1 MRRQSSKHEQ
11 LIQHFKVVEMPDL
24 VDAVIEQIRDLVH
37 SGLLKPGDRLP
48 SEKLLE
54 EKLEIPRWSINKAL
68 RRLETY
74 GIVKTIPQSGTY
86 VANLGV
92 EMLQGLLS
100 NVIKIDN
107 RNFDD
112 LADVRAVLEAY
123 AAELVIENASDDE
136 IHELQALHE
145 EIYGKMKSSPGLHT
159 VDPIFHLKLAE
170 LSGNSA
176 LKSVITL
183 LISEMMQF
191 RESFEAN
198 IDKGLYHERLLNA
211 EEEHARMLEAIR
223 RRDVVGVKEKTR
235 LHFQATK
242 DFRKR

>member
-1 MRRQSSKHEQ
+1 MRRQNPKHEQ
-11 LIQHFKVVEMPDL
+11 LIQHFKPVEMPDL
-24 VDAVIEQIRDLVH
+24 VDAVVEQIRDLVDA
-37 SGLLKPGDRLP
+37 GLLKPGDRLP

-74 GIVKTIPQSGTY
+74 GIVKTVPQSGTY

-92 EMLQGLLS
+92 EMLRGLLS
-100 NVIKIDN
+100 NVIRIDN

-112 LADVRAVLEAY
+112 LADVRSVLEAY
-123 AAELVIENASDDE
+123 AAELVIENATDRE
-136 IHELQALHE
+136 IQELQALHE
-145 EIYGKMKSSPGLHT
+145 DIYGKMKSGPGPHA

-198 IDKGLYHERLLNA
+198 VDKGVYHERLLNA
-211 EEEHARMLEAIR
+211 EEEHARILEAIR
-223 RRDVVGVKEKTR
+223 QRNVAGAREKT
-235 LHFQATK
+235 LSHFQATK
-242 DFRKR
+242 SFRKR